1 MLVLRCAE
9 SRHMIVCLFNI
20 VASQCKH
27 ALLCD
32 SLRYTFL
39 VNERVIN
46 ISHMMWHAHFVNTI
60 MSPALFLFPLFCLL
74 CCCF

>member
-9 SRHMIVCLFNI
+9 SRDMIVCLFNI

-27 ALLCD
+27 ALGD

-46 ISHMMWHAHFVNTI
+46 ISHMM
-60 MSPALFLFPLFCLL
+60 
-74 CCCF
+74 